1 MHRAYPPKFYI
12 SIFSNFS
19 WVLVYSHHKLREN
32 EDNGYA
38 KFWSVNKVPYGLC
51 ENSEWLF
58 YIDTLI
64 TFQAFQQREL
74 IE

>member
-1 MHRAYPPKFYI
+1 MT
-12 SIFSNFS
+12 
-19 WVLVYSHHKLREN
+19 REK

-58 YIDTLI
+58 FHRHLNHLSSFSKKGADRIRCADNFLQNVYSKL
-64 TFQAFQQREL
+64 
-74 IE
+74 